1 MKKSTNSILSD
12 ETNTRHF
19 AKPRL
24 SAVICWWSGGV
35 TSAVAIWLAIQIYGK
50 ERIRIIFIDTF
61 NEDADT
67 YRFKKDCENWYG
79 IEIETISAIGKE
91 FKRIQDVWFKYKS
104 LNVAT
109 GAICSVHL
117 KRLVRERWEKENEY
131 SHQVFGFDISE
142 SKRAIQMRH
151 NAPTS
156 KAVFPLLF
164 NALSKKDCIEILK
177 YEFIPIP
184 LAYWLGFQNNNCL
197 KTGCVQGGMGY
208 WQKMWKERK
217 ITYLRMAVIEKQ
229 LTELSGEPVTML
241 KDQSKEAIAK
251 AKKIEKSDLVFLV
264 PNKQFPN
271 NKSLFDF
278 KEMPVKPLFECN
290 GFCSSNDFEARN
302 PTEKEINFADKDVA

>member
-1 MKKSTNSILSD
+1 MKTDTKQSSNEAENGNKS
-12 ETNTRHF
+12 
-19 AKPRL
+19 KPL
-24 SAVICWWSGGV
+24 LGDVICWWSGGV

-61 NEDADT
+61 NEDDDT
-67 YRFKKDCENWYG
+67 YRFKNDCEQWYG
-79 IEIETISAIGKE
+79 IEIETITGIGNEYK
-91 FKRIQDVWFKYKS
+91 KIQDVWYKFKS

-109 GAICSVHL
+109 GAICSSEL
-117 KRLVRERWEKENEY
+117 KRLVREKWQKENSY
-131 SHQVFGFDISE
+131 THQVFGFDISE
-142 SKRAIQMRH
+142 SKRAIGMK
-151 NAPTS
+151 NNVPES
-156 KAVFPLLF
+156 KPVFPLLF
-164 NALSKKDCIEILK
+164 QALSKKDCIEILK
-177 YEFIPIP
+177 YEFIAIP
-184 LAYWLGFQNNNCL
+184 LAYWLGFHNNNCL

-217 ITYLRMAVIEKQ
+217 WTYLRMAVVEKQ

-251 AKKIEKSDLVFLV
+251 AKTTPKSDLVFLV

-290 GFCSSNDFEARN
+290 GFCSANDLEPN
-302 PTEKEINFADKDVA
+302 PTSKEINFEQVA